1 MSQIISG
8 NIVDVVNGEIYPG
21 SLVIDGPKVTT
32 VNRDSKSYE
41 RYLIPGLIDSHIHIE
56 SSMLVPSEFARV
68 AVTHGTVAAVSD
80 PHEIANVLGV
90 AGINFMIA
98 NSKTVPFKFFFGAPS
113 SVPATKYETAGAELN
128 VAQTERLL
136 ARPEIKFLAEVMNTQ
151 AVLEQD
157 PEILAKLKAAH
168 YNHKP
173 VDGHAPDLKGK
184 KLADYVAA
192 GISTDH
198 ETIELAEAIER
209 IGQGMKIQIRE
220 GSAAK
225 NFASLHPLLAGYSEY
240 CMFCS
245 DDKHPDDLIKGHI
258 NQLVIRAL
266 QFGYDPINVLR
277 CATLNP
283 IKHYQLEVGL
293 LQPGDWADLVIIDNL
308 IDFKIL
314 ETYIQGQL
322 VAEDGRS
329 HISSPRVQLVNHFKA
344 KPKVISDFR
353 IQHQGESLNVIGVLE
368 GQLVTRHE
376 VVRPTV
382 VDGEVV
388 ADPVADILKLVMI
401 NRYQEVTPVV
411 AFIKNFGLKSG
422 AIASSI
428 AHDSHNI
435 IAVGV
440 SDDDLVTAVN
450 AVIRD
455 QGGLAVARGEV
466 LMVLALP
473 VAGLMSDRDGYQV
486 AKEYTKLDLM
496 VKELGSRLAA
506 PFMTLSFMSLL
517 VIPELKLSDRGLF
530 ESESFQ
536 FTEVFNKR

>member
-1 MSQIISG
+1 MSRTISG

-21 SLVIDGPKVTT
+21 SLVIDGPKIIALY
-32 VNRDSKSYE
+32 RDGKCYE
-41 RYLIPGLIDSHIHIE
+41 RYIIPGLIDSHIHIE

-68 AVTHGTVAAVSD
+68 AVTHGTVATVSD

-98 NSKTVPFKFFFGAPS
+98 NSKTVPFKFYFGAPS

-128 VAQTERLL
+128 AVAIEKLL
-136 ARPEIKFLAEVMNTQ
+136 ATPEIKFLGEIMNTE
-151 AVLEQD
+151 AVLEKD
-157 PEILAKLKAAH
+157 PEILAKIKAARD
-168 YNHKP
+168 NHKP
-173 VDGHAPDLKGK
+173 VDGHAPGLKGA
-184 KLADYVAA
+184 KLAAYVAA

-198 ETIELAEAIER
+198 ETIDLAGALER
-209 IGQGMKIQIRE
+209 IELGMKIQIRE

-225 NFASLHPLLAGYSEY
+225 NFACLHPLLEEYSEY

-266 QFGYDPINVLR
+266 QLGYDPINVLR

-322 VAEDGRS
+322 VAIDGKS

-344 KPKVISDFR
+344 RPKVTSDFSLK
-353 IQHQGESLNVIGVLE
+353 QQGESLNVIGVLE
-368 GQLVTRHE
+368 GQLITRHE

-388 ADPVADILKLVMI
+388 ADAAADILKLVMI
-401 NRYQEVTPVV
+401 NRYQDVPPVV
-411 AFIKNFGLKSG
+411 GFIKGFGLKSG

-440 SDDDLVTAVN
+440 SDYDLVTAVN
-450 AVIRD
+450 AVIRS
-455 QGGLAVARGEV
+455 QGGLAVARGET

-486 AKEYTKLDLM
+486 AKDYTQLDLM
-496 VKELGSRLAA
+496 VKELGSRLTA

-517 VIPELKLSDRGLF
+517 VIPELKLSDQGLF
-530 ESESFQ
+530 ASERFQ
-536 FTEVFNKR
+536 FTEIFNQR